1 MPGPLPMKLL
11 QSMTLAHILQDCLQ
25 RLVEQLI
32 HLQKEHSA
40 LLENYENLSEE
51 LQLSMNERDR
61 LQQKLVALKDQTLKV
76 HLLIPVVWAVTLVH
90 YQESKQMLAIRMLYF
105 VCIFAKYRIAANFRG
120 KNFQGSVRSDHF
132 TEKTFAKC

>member
-76 HLLIPVVWAVTLVH
+76 HSLIPAVWAVTLVH
-90 YQESKQMLAIRMLYF
+90 YQESKHAGNQNAVFLCAFLLSI
-105 VCIFAKYRIAANFRG
+105 V
-120 KNFQGSVRSDHF
+120 
-132 TEKTFAKC
+132 